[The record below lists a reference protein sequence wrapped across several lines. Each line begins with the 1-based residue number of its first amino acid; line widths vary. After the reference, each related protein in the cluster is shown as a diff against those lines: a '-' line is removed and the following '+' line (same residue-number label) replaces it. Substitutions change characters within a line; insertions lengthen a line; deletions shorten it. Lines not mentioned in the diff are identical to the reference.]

1 MIALEGHP
9 LSTLRTSTVKIKGLK
24 MMTGLAVG
32 LFSLVQHPLRFQIIA
47 LFGLDLELKQI
58 ESYLRYLRAFINN
71 NNRINNIA
79 TPCTCSSGSK
89 FENFAGMT
97 IAVIVLR

>member
-1 MIALEGHP
+1 
-9 LSTLRTSTVKIKGLK
+9 
-24 MMTGLAVG
+24 MTGLAVG

-71 NNRINNIA
+71 NNRINNIS
-79 TPCTCSSGSK
+79 TPCTCSSGGK
-89 FENFAGMT
+89 FENFARMT

>member
-1 MIALEGHP
+1 
-9 LSTLRTSTVKIKGLK
+9 

-58 ESYLRYLRAFINN
+58 ESYLRYLRAKSFINN

-79 TPCTCSSGSK
+79 TPCTCSSGGK
-89 FENFAGMT
+89 FENFARMT

>member
-1 MIALEGHP
+1 
-9 LSTLRTSTVKIKGLK
+9 

-58 ESYLRYLRAFINN
+58 ESYLRYLRAKFINN
-71 NNRINNIA
+71 NNRINNIS
-79 TPCTCSSGSK
+79 TPCTCSSGGK

>member
-1 MIALEGHP
+1 
-9 LSTLRTSTVKIKGLK
+9 